1 MPVFFR
7 VVGGRCRINQVMPVL
22 PNGPFYTAQPNILV
36 AESHSL
42 FYLHTG
48 CATLLRHP
56 FGAVFSAKTFFLPK
70 ICVNAPFFQSL
81 NRSVIFVA

>member
-1 MPVFFR
+1 DPQLSAEIKHMPVFFR

-48 CATLLRHP
+48 CATFTSSPFWCRFLR
-56 FGAVFSAKTFFLPK
+56 K
-70 ICVNAPFFQSL
+70 N
-81 NRSVIFVA
+81 IFPT